1 MLGHTYEGENCSA
14 ARALELVG
22 ERWSLLIIR
31 DALFGGLTR
40 FGDFQRSLG
49 VASNILANR
58 LERFVG
64 AGLMVRRPLAAN
76 PEQHEYL
83 LTDKGRD
90 FQPAIIALTAWGDR
104 WAAPDGAPVVYTHA
118 GCGGPVE
125 QLVRCALCARE
136 VGAGEVVTRPGPAFR
151 PRTPAPAGRARSGP
165 APA

>member
-58 LERFVG
+58 LDRFVK
-64 AGLMVRRPLAAN
+64 AGLMVRRPQAGS
-76 PEQHEYL
+76 PEHHEYL
-83 LTDKGRD
+83 LTEMGRD

-104 WAAPDGAPVVYTHA
+104 WAAPDGAPIVYTHA
-118 GCGGPVE
+118 GCGGAVE
-125 QLVRCALCARE
+125 QLARCTVCAQQ
-136 VGAGEVVTRPGPAFR
+136 VGTSEVVAGPGPAFR
-151 PRTPAPAGRARSGP
+151 PRTLAPAGRAGSDR